1 MLIFKKSLGQNL
13 LVDKNIIFKILNL
26 TKINNKNVLEIGPG
40 TGNLTKHIL
49 EKKPERLILIEKDKR
64 LCEFLRSEL
73 NNFKNYKIYNE
84 DILKFNFNLIKKSEI
99 IFGNLPYNISTQI
112 LAKIIKFEK
121 FHSQIE
127 KIVFMFQKEVA
138 DRILAKPNNKD
149 YGRITILANL
159 KFDIIQNFKISKE
172 CFFPSPKIDSKIIAF
187 KPKAKIK
194 YKIKNIENLEKI
206 TQIFFAG
213 RRKMINKPFSKIFKN
228 YKEIA
233 KSLNIDLNKRPSE
246 LACEDFYEIT
256 EIYEKIL
263 D

>member
-1 MLIFKKSLGQNL
+1 MLTLKKSLGQNL

-49 EKKPERLILIEKDKR
+49 EKRPERLILVEKDKR
-64 LCEFLRSEL
+64 LCELLRSEL
-73 NNFKNYKIYNE
+73 NNFKICKIYNE
-84 DILKFNFNLIKKSEI
+84 DILKLNLNSIKNSEI

-138 DRILAKPNNKD
+138 DR
-149 YGRITILANL
+149 ILANL

-246 LACEDFYEIT
+246 LSCENFYEIT